1 MRKFLLFALLLNTL
15 TGMAQVTLTNSPYVE
30 NFDGIGNGLPA
41 GFFVRTG
48 STASAVG
55 TDTTYTNTPTSWN
68 NTTAGFFNCASA
80 TGLIPTSNPNQQA
93 LSTNRALSVRQTA
106 SYGNP
111 GATFVFKLANTTN
124 KTNFQLNFK
133 MVSLDSASQAVT
145 AWRVDYGIG
154 ANPTSFVQLT
164 TSPALIR
171 TGSVST
177 NPLSGYQFITNVT
190 ANFGNSLDNKS
201 DIVWIRIWA
210 PLSTTLTSASGN
222 GIPTMSGIDD
232 WNLSWT
238 SPNPP
243 LNVVDLN
250 QSLEKI
256 KISGFIGNEIN
267 IQFNE
272 VVNNKTVVRL
282 TNMNGAILW
291 EKQYGRIQANQTEWV
306 RPGQL
311 PKGIYLLQIQ
321 NSEGRITKRI
331 AN

>member
-41 GFFVRTG
+41 GFSVNTG
-48 STASAVG
+48 FTQSSVGINSTFNSNA
-55 TDTTYTNTPTSWN
+55 TSWN
-68 NTTAGFFNCASA
+68 NVIAGFSNCASA
-80 TGLIPTSNPNQQA
+80 TGLITTSNPTQQA
-93 LSTNRALSVRQTA
+93 NSSNRALAVRQTA
-106 SYGNP
+106 SFGNP
-111 GATFVFKLANTTN
+111 GSAFVFRIANTTN
-124 KTNFQLNFK
+124 LTDFRLTFK
-133 MVSLDSASQAVT
+133 LLSLDTTSEGRTVWKVS
-145 AWRVDYGIG
+145 YGVG
-154 ANPTSFVQLT
+154 ANPTLFTDVSSNNYTGGVPG
-164 TSPALIR
+164 TSNFKFSRDI
-171 TGSVST
+171 SV
-177 NPLSGYQFITNVT
+177 
-190 ANFGNSLDNKS
+190 NFGSALNQKS
-201 DIVWIRIWA
+201 DIVWIVVWT
-210 PLSTTLTSASGN
+210 PVSTTTTSVTGN